1 MSEPI
6 VSIDSS
12 EIHEGKLEELKTAM
26 KELVEFVDAN
36 EPQTILYN
44 VYLTDGGTRMTVVQV
59 HPDSASMEFHMN
71 VAGSAFPKF
80 SELVTLSTIDIY
92 GKPTARL
99 LEQMRQ
105 KARTLGNAAL
115 VVHEP
120 HAGFTRLGVR

>member
-6 VSIDSS
+6 VSVDSS
-12 EIHEGKLEELKTAM
+12 EVHEGKLEELQTAM

-36 EPQTILYN
+36 EPQPIAYN
-44 VYLTDGGTRMTVVQV
+44 VYLNGDGTRMTVVQV

-80 SELVTLSTIDIY
+80 SELVTLSRIDIF
-92 GKPTARL
+92 GKPSDKL

-105 KARTLGNAAL
+105 KAQILGDAAL
-115 VVHEP
+115 VVHEL
-120 HAGFTRLGVR
+120 HAGFIRLGDC

>member
-12 EIHEGKLEELKTAM
+12 EIHEGRLEELKTAM

-36 EPQTILYN
+36 EPQPIVYN
-44 VYLTDGGTRMTVVQV
+44 VYLNEDGTRMTVVQV
-59 HPDSASMEFHMN
+59 HPDSASMEFHMT

-80 SELVTLSTIDIY
+80 SEFVTLSRIDIY
-92 GKPTARL
+92 GKPTAKL

-105 KARTLGNAAL
+105 KARALGNAAL
-115 VVHEP
+115 VVHEL
-120 HAGFTRLGVR
+120 HAGFTRLGVG